1 MRLKNRFQSLIM
13 LARRLAQTARTYLPV
28 AIFTATA
35 LYFIFHLVT
44 GERGLLAYMAIQRE
58 LNDANEILADLEV
71 EKAELE
77 RDVAL
82 LYDTPID
89 LDMLEERARIE
100 LGFVRQDEM
109 IILHSE
115 GN

>member
-1 MRLKNRFQSLIM
+1 M
-13 LARRLAQTARTYLPV
+13 LARRLAQLARTYLPAAV
-28 AIFTATA
+28 FTATA

-58 LNDANEILADLEV
+58 LNDATGILAELE
-71 EKAELE
+71 ETKLELE

-89 LDMLEERARIE
+89 VDMLEERARIE
-100 LGFVRQDEM
+100 LGFVRDDEM
-109 IILHSE
+109 IILHSS

>member
-1 MRLKNRFQSLIM
+1 M
-13 LARRLAQTARTYLPV
+13 LARRLAHIARIYLP
-28 AIFTATA
+28 AAFFTATA
-35 LYFIFHLVT
+35 LYFTFHLVT
-44 GERGLLAYMAIQRE
+44 GERGLLAYMAIKRE
-58 LNDANEILADLEV
+58 LDDATQILSHLEAT
-71 EKAELE
+71 KAELE

>member
-1 MRLKNRFQSLIM
+1 M
-13 LARRLAQTARTYLPV
+13 LARRLAQIARTYLPA
-28 AIFTATA
+28 AIFTAAA

-44 GERGLLAYMAIQRE
+44 GERGLLAYMAINRE
-58 LNDANEILADLEV
+58 LGDATEILAELEATKV
-71 EKAELE
+71 ELE

-100 LGFVRQDEM
+100 LGFVRDDEM
-109 IILHSE
+109 IILHSDR
-115 GN
+115 N

>member
-1 MRLKNRFQSLIM
+1 MI
-13 LARRLAQTARTYLPV
+13 ARRLAQIIRIYAPV
-28 AIFTATA
+28 AVFTATA

-44 GERGLLAYMAIQRE
+44 GERGLLAYIAIQRE
-58 LNDANEILADLEV
+58 LDDATAILERLEV
-71 EKAELE
+71 EKGALE

-89 LDMLEERARIE
+89 LDMLEERARME
-100 LGFVRQDEM
+100 LGFVRQNEM
-109 IILHSE
+109 IILHPK